1 MKHLK
6 KLFPLILILFG
17 MGYLIYFKS
26 HPQGALV
33 SDHKTSRIKPH
44 KIITTVY
51 PSQGIRK
58 VKSHFVF
65 QAPPPIEIKKA
76 ILPFM
81 TDHAIGKSYRL
92 LKEVKAME
100 SKKYEK
106 SFGKKLDEHGGFTF
120 YLPSKKDENHSMPA
134 AINQSNQK
142 LYPVSQVFHLE
153 KISENER
160 VKLKNEGHQEYYYH
174 SRLKLMSII
183 NRPEEWEQKYT
194 NLLAQ
199 GYKVKLEVLKE
210 PNQIK

>member
-1 MKHLK
+1 MKNVK
-6 KLFPLILILFG
+6 KSFALILIIFG
-17 MGYLIYFKS
+17 IGCFFYFKFDLK
-26 HPQGALV
+26 QTQVAFQ
-33 SDHKTSRIKPH
+33 KPLSSKPL

-76 ILPFM
+76 IQPFM

-92 LKEVKAME
+92 LKEVKALE
-100 SKKYEK
+100 SKRYEK
-106 SFGKKLDEHGGFTF
+106 SFGKKLDEHEGFTF

-142 LYPVSQVFHLE
+142 LYPVSQVFHVE
-153 KISENER
+153 KISQEDR
-160 VKLKNEGHQEYYYH
+160 LKLKNEGHQEYYYH

-183 NRPEEWEQKYT
+183 TRPDDWEKKYT

>member
-1 MKHLK
+1 
-6 KLFPLILILFG
+6 

-26 HPQGALV
+26 HRQGALV
-33 SDHKTSRIKPH
+33 SDHKTSSIKPH

-76 ILPFM
+76 IQPFM

-92 LKEVKAME
+92 LKEVKALE

-120 YLPSKKDENHSMPA
+120 YLPSTKDENHSMPA

-142 LYPVSQVFHLE
+142 LYPVSQVFHVE
-153 KISENER
+153 KISQEDR
-160 VKLKNEGHQEYYYH
+160 LKLKNEGHQEYYYH

-183 NRPEEWEQKYT
+183 TRPDDWEKKYT